1 MAELNKVILIGRIT
15 KDPELKT
22 TPSGV
27 SVTAFSIAVNR
38 KTVKDGTKIADFL
51 NIVAWRTTA
60 EFVAKYF
67 KKGQA
72 ILIVGSIQT
81 RSYEDKQGNKRIAFE
96 VVADEVQFAEPKRDG
111 NDINVAPTASNFEGD
126 FAEIANDDTLPF

>member
-1 MAELNKVILIGRIT
+1 MANLNLVTLIGRLT
-15 KDPELKT
+15 ADPELRAT
-22 TPSGV
+22 GTNIP
-27 SVTAFSIAVNR
+27 VTSFSIAVNR
-38 KTVKDGTKIADFL
+38 KTAKDGTKIADFL

-60 EFVAKYF
+60 EYVAKYF

-81 RSYEDKQGNKRIAFE
+81 RSYEDKEGRKRIAFE
-96 VVADEVQFAEPKRDG
+96 IVADEVQFAEPKRDG

-126 FAEIANDDTLPF
+126 FQELANDDTLLF

>member
-27 SVTAFSIAVNR
+27 SVTAFGIAVNR
-38 KTVKDGTKIADFL
+38 KTVKDKPQIADFL

-96 VVADEVQFAEPKRDG
+96 IVADEVQFAEPKRDG
-111 NDINVAPTASNFEGD
+111 NDINVGTTASSFEGD